1 MPQSPPGT
9 LIEVKVRTV
18 SLSSILDT
26 WGPKQGSEHPDLTEP
41 FRRTAPWASV
51 HTPISHGPQSV
62 GQEGHTQLSVY
73 SPISLL
79 LWLLTPSPVL
89 LCPPPFCTDQSG
101 VLQCN
106 TGTKVTGSGVK
117 TTWASVTTAVI
128 TNSTTLATV
137 SNLCKLP
144 FPKRELGKRIPYYYY
159 FFF

>member
-1 MPQSPPGT
+1 MFLEIQTHKIHPARCPMPQSPPGT

-106 TGTKVTGSGVK
+106 TGTKVTGSIDPSLRSAIVPPAAQK
-117 TTWASVTTAVI
+117 
-128 TNSTTLATV
+128 
-137 SNLCKLP
+137 
-144 FPKRELGKRIPYYYY
+144 
-159 FFF
+159 